1 VPAITTPH
9 WKRHRPFDDEHGAI
23 MRRTDGGN
31 ISQLA
36 DFLRAANE
44 NSPT

>member
-1 VPAITTPH
+1 
-9 WKRHRPFDDEHGAI
+9 